1 MNLIMTYL
9 MAEILAELFFFL
21 GGNYIS
27 GSDTYNEA

>member
-21 GGNYIS
+21 GNYIS

>member
-9 MAEILAELFFFL
+9 MAEILAELFFL
-21 GGNYIS
+21 GNYIS

>member
-9 MAEILAELFFFL
+9 MAEILAELFFW
-21 GGNYIS
+21 NYIS

>member
-21 GGNYIS
+21 NYIS